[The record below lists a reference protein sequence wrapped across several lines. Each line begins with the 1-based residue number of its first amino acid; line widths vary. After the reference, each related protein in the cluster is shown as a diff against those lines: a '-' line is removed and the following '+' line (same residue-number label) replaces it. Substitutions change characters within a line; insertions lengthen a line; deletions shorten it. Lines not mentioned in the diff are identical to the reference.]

1 MSLIRDAGTTLSAS
15 FTSGDHIITPRGILS
30 LQGTFV
36 PLTPISSRCYFV
48 DGGSGILVS
57 SPDFC
62 VAIVRTAGMVFYG
75 GACTKRV
82 QRTQIVTVRAIDG
95 KPTFELE
102 TFPKSSVV
110 QIDGIHEDLRRGTH
124 PCLPEDIISL
134 HRRLQEL
141 QLALNLCQGCKEIDA
156 INADDLLV
164 LDGELQSQTSF
175 EDKLLTEIMAIHS
188 YTVGVVKQT
197 GSFTNTGSHAN
208 RVLLELGPQG
218 RWLYTQNDLPT
229 GFARLHARSSHVFR
243 IDGTNANVLLSA
255 ANALCY
261 LSNDAL
267 LPGYPYG
274 LIAVDNLAKVPTSEL
289 SVQRLSLLTTP
300 LATQLMEHPHTY
312 F

>member
-30 LQGTFV
+30 QQGTFV

-48 DGGSGILVS
+48 DGGSGILMS

-62 VAIVRTAGMVFYG
+62 VAIVRTAGMVFSG
-75 GACTKRV
+75 GACTKRI

-102 TFPKSSVV
+102 TFPKSSVMKF
-110 QIDGIHEDLRRGTH
+110 DGIHEDLKRGTY
-124 PCLPEDIISL
+124 PCLPEDIITL

-156 INADDLLV
+156 MNADDFLV
-164 LDGELQSQTSF
+164 LDGELRAQTLF
-175 EDKLLTEIMAIHS
+175 EEKVLKEITELHAN
-188 YTVGVVKQT
+188 TVGVVKQT

-208 RVLLELGPQG
+208 RVLLELGPKG
-218 RWLYTQNDLPT
+218 TWLYTQNDLPT
-229 GFARLHARSSHVFR
+229 GFVRLHARSSHVFR
-243 IDGTNANVLLSA
+243 IDSTNSEVLARAANVLSF
-255 ANALCY
+255 

-267 LPGYPYG
+267 LAGYPYG
-274 LIAVDNLAKVPTSEL
+274 LIAVDNLAKVSTSEL
-289 SVQRLSLLTTP
+289 AVERLSLLTTP
-300 LATQLMEHPHTY
+300 LAKQLVEHPHA
-312 F
+312 FF